1 MDDRRRLP
9 TPPQARQVE
18 MHAEHAHGR
27 FLDSHF
33 RHGSAARFE
42 IGKMEHIMRADL
54 RVLADQYGIAVP
66 AHRIGLH
73 VDRHGFVAA
82 EIVEQQRRNGGGPHA
97 EATVGFL
104 QGDDVRVDLPQ
115 HVQNTLGNPSS
126 IRADGLA
133 DIVAGDTDRFHA
145 VSMPERP

>member
-1 MDDRRRLP
+1 MEAAAAWGEAVMAREVGETAASRAPFVEIAHQNGGHRFALSGGMDDRRRLP

-73 VDRHGFVAA
+73 VDRHGFITA
-82 EIVEQQRRNGGGPHA
+82 EIIEQ
-97 EATVGFL
+97 
-104 QGDDVRVDLPQ
+104 
-115 HVQNTLGNPSS
+115 
-126 IRADGLA
+126 
-133 DIVAGDTDRFHA
+133 
-145 VSMPERP
+145 